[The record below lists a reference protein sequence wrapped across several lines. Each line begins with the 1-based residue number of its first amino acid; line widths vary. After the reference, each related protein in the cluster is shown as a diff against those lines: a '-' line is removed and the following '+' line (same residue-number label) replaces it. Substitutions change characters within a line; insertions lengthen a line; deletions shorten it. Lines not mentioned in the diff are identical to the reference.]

1 MFCNGFISLKVSPS
15 ISKNHEKMQM
25 MYVDK
30 ARNVNI
36 GGRDLKT
43 DVSPFD
49 HDDHYRHHNILMDY
63 YHQVQ
68 IQRRREQLRGK
79 QDAAEEKDYITFLQ
93 QVDQDDQ
100 NDDDNM
106 I

>member
-1 MFCNGFISLKVSPS
+1 
-15 ISKNHEKMQM
+15 MQM

-49 HDDHYRHHNILMDY
+49 HYRHHNILMELLLSGANPAKEGT
-63 YHQVQ
+63 
-68 IQRRREQLRGK
+68 IARETGRS
-79 QDAAEEKDYITFLQ
+79 
-93 QVDQDDQ
+93 
-100 NDDDNM
+100 
-106 I
+106 

>member
-1 MFCNGFISLKVSPS
+1 
-15 ISKNHEKMQM
+15 MQM

-63 YHQVQ
+63 HSLKKIIITQVQ

>member
-1 MFCNGFISLKVSPS
+1 
-15 ISKNHEKMQM
+15 

-63 YHQVQ
+63 YHSKKKLS
-68 IQRRREQLRGK
+68 IRCKSSGEGNSCAGNRTQLK
-79 QDAAEEKDYITFLQ
+79 KKTTSPFFNKSIKMIKMMMIT
-93 QVDQDDQ
+93 
-100 NDDDNM
+100 
-106 I
+106 

>member
-1 MFCNGFISLKVSPS
+1 
-15 ISKNHEKMQM
+15 MQM

-63 YHQVQ
+63 YYQVQ

>member
-1 MFCNGFISLKVSPS
+1 
-15 ISKNHEKMQM
+15 M

-63 YHQVQ
+63 YHSKKIFKKIIITQVQ

-100 NDDDNM
+100 NDDENM

>member
-49 HDDHYRHHNILMDY
+49 HDDH
-63 YHQVQ
+63 
-68 IQRRREQLRGK
+68 
-79 QDAAEEKDYITFLQ
+79 
-93 QVDQDDQ
+93 
-100 NDDDNM
+100 
-106 I
+106 